1 MIRKTAAILGLLLLL
16 ASALAFAERLSTP
29 MRIYVGTPPQG
40 IRPMGTVTIAGE
52 SEAGTTITGISA
64 LAWDGDERLLYA
76 LTDNGVLHHLRPGFD
91 RDRRLVSVTLE
102 ATYRLSDGSGE
113 PLQKTQSDS
122 EGMFALNADNGVSG
136 DTELVVSFEKV
147 PRIMRYSPRGEYLS
161 AYVLPTRLRDQ
172 DAYSS
177 DNQMLEAVTL
187 HPEKGILAMAQRPMK
202 GRRTQLLHALSGESW
217 EYLME
222 SDKGNGVTAM
232 EALPDGRIIF
242 MERAWHSLLSPLVVT
257 LKEGRFT
264 SAGKLEVKVLARL
277 DSSKGWTLD
286 NFEGLTRHQ
295 GNRFFM
301 VSDDNK
307 AMLQRTLLFY
317 FELEL

>member
-1 MIRKTAAILGLLLLL
+1 MTGKSVSVLCLLLLL
-16 ASALAFAERLSTP
+16 LSAPVFAERLSTP
-29 MRIYVGTPPQG
+29 VRIYVGPPPQG
-40 IRPMGTVTIAGE
+40 IRPMGTVSIARQDA
-52 SEAGTTITGISA
+52 AGTTITGISA
-64 LAWDGDERLLYA
+64 LAWDGDEGLLYA

-91 RDRRLVSVTLE
+91 RDRRLVAVTLV
-102 ATYRLSDGSGE
+102 ATYKLGDGSGE
-113 PLQKTQSDS
+113 PLQKKQRDS

-136 DTELVVSFEKV
+136 DTELVISFEKV

-161 AYVLPTRLRDQ
+161 AYVLPTPLREA

-187 HPEKGILAMAQRPMK
+187 HPDKGILTMAQRPMK

-217 EYLME
+217 EYRME
-222 SDKGNGVTAM
+222 GDKGNGVTAM

-264 SAGKLEVKVLARL
+264 SAGKLQVKVLARL

-295 GNRFFM
+295 GDRFFM

>member
-1 MIRKTAAILGLLLLL
+1 MSRKTVSTLCLLLLL
-16 ASALAFAERLSTP
+16 LCAPVFAERLSSP
-29 MRIYVGTPPQG
+29 VRIYVGPPPQG
-40 IRPMGTVTIAGE
+40 IRPMGTVAIAGE
-52 SEAGTTITGISA
+52 NEAGTAITGISA

-91 RDRRLVSVTLE
+91 RDRRLVSVTLV
-102 ATYRLSDGSGE
+102 ATHTLGDGSGE
-113 PLQKTQSDS
+113 RLEKKQRDS
-122 EGMFALNADNGVSG
+122 EGMFVLNADNGVSG
-136 DTELVVSFEKV
+136 DTELVISFEKT
-147 PRIMRYSPRGEYLS
+147 PRIMRYTPRGEYLS
-161 AYVLPTRLRDQ
+161 AYVLPTRLRDA

-187 HPEKGILAMAQRPMK
+187 HPDKGILTMAQRPMK

-222 SDKGNGVTAM
+222 NDKGNGVTAM

-242 MERAWHSLLSPLVVT
+242 MERAWHSLLSPLIVT
-257 LKEGRFT
+257 LKEGRFN

-295 GNRFFM
+295 GKRFFM

-317 FELEL
+317 FELEP